1 LRINPLKFGGWL
13 KFGPAIAGMYHLI
26 PELVKRERFAKALRK
41 ADSLLQE
48 KRSITGQIKEVGE
61 QMLY

>member
-1 LRINPLKFGGWL
+1 
-13 KFGPAIAGMYHLI
+13 MYHLI
-26 PELVKRERFAKALRK
+26 PEWVKRERFVKALRK

-48 KRSITGQIKEVGE
+48 KKSITGQLKELGE